1 MRQDYQGFGVVLQD
15 DASDATHS
23 TDYIQFYVDHIMPPD
38 LQKRVRG
45 KKGGGGVRGTQ
56 WLFTTAAYLLHS
68 WCQHMGVRSTRPM
81 VSNTCVINKNQ
92 NNQCCIGIVFYSIGI
107 EPGT

>member
-45 KKGGGGVRGTQ
+45 KKGGGGSEGHTMAVYHRCISSSFLVPTHGGAVHPAHGQ
-56 WLFTTAAYLLHS
+56 
-68 WCQHMGVRSTRPM
+68 QHL
-81 VSNTCVINKNQ
+81 C
-92 NNQCCIGIVFYSIGI
+92 Y
-107 EPGT
+107 